1 MTYNLQN
8 YNAVKAFLDE
18 QNLKYGADEEKGTI
32 RLGINIPGKVR
43 NVKLHIDFAYEDC
56 YIVVCILPNNAPE
69 QRYSDIVRLINHI
82 NFDAKFGSFEMDEE
96 DGEIRYRMTV
106 DCEDITPSSKMI
118 EKSIF
123 IPASMLKRYGE
134 YMIDIIMEYKT
145 YEEVRKS
152 LEESDNEN

>member
-8 YNAVKAFLDE
+8 YNAVKAFLD
-18 QNLKYGADEEKGTI
+18 QHDLKYRANEEEGTI

-43 NVKLHIDFAYEDC
+43 NVKVHIDFAYEDC
-56 YIVVCILPNNAPE
+56 YIVVCFLPNNASEQCYPE
-69 QRYSDIVRLINHI
+69 ILRFINYI
-82 NFDAKFGSFEMDEE
+82 NFGAKFGSFELDEE
-96 DGEIRYRMTV
+96 DGEIRFRMTV

-123 IPASMLKRYGE
+123 IPATMLKNYGE

-145 YEEVRKS
+145 YEDVRKS
-152 LEESDNEN
+152 LDEKEE